1 MNNEQRYSELFDRYL
16 ENDMNILERQDFEL
30 QLKTDP
36 SFAERFRL
44 HKEVDKALIE
54 DDIIN
59 FRLQLEKISNDNS
72 ALAQVAPMVIAEELP
87 PDMDHA
93 ILEQDI
99 MALRDQLNRIHTVVI
114 EEVDPFEIP
123 EYSGVEQAIL
133 QQDSLKLNQELY
145 AYEELIKSDGNQIDD
160 ESILLSHD
168 IDRAIMQEDIMSLRA
183 TLNDLGDGMV
193 NSKKKISLPKRTFAI
208 STAIAAV
215 FVLLFAGSLILNQ
228 NSGSIGSER
237 SFNKYFQSY
246 DGIGNKRGPS
256 EVGNRIVELGIQKY
270 NKGEYAN
277 ALELFEACISDD
289 NKTETVLL
297 YAGSSALLTGNP
309 GKALGYFSNWD
320 ENSPIFEQVQWYTAG
335 CYLKQKDMEKT
346 KAILKK
352 ISEDPEN
359 TYYNEAIELI
369 KKIGKEE

>member
-1 MNNEQRYSELFDRYL
+1 MNNELSFSELFDRYL

-30 QLKTDP
+30 QLKNDP

-44 HKEVDKALIE
+44 YKEVDKALIE

-59 FRLQLEKISNDNS
+59 FRLQLERISNDNS
-72 ALAQVAPMVIAEELP
+72 ELAQVAPMVIAEELP
-87 PDMDHA
+87 PEMDHA

-123 EYSGVEQAIL
+123 EYSGVERAIL

-145 AYEELIKSDGNQIDD
+145 AYEELVQGNGNQIDD

-183 TLNDLGDGMV
+183 TLNDLGNGMV
-193 NSKKKISLPKRTFAI
+193 NSKKKVFLPKRTYAI
-208 STAIAAV
+208 TTAIAAV
-215 FVLLFAGSLILNQ
+215 FVLLFATSLVLNQ

-270 NKGEYAN
+270 NKGEYSN

-297 YAGSSALLTGNP
+297 YAGSSALLTDNP
-309 GKALGYFSNWD
+309 AKALGYFNNWD
-320 ENSPIFEQVQWYTAG
+320 EDSPIFEQVQWYTAG
-335 CYLKQKDMEKT
+335 CYLKQKDFDKT

-352 ISEDPEN
+352 ISEDPEHN
-359 TYYNEAIELI
+359 YYNEAIELL
-369 KKIGKEE
+369 KKI